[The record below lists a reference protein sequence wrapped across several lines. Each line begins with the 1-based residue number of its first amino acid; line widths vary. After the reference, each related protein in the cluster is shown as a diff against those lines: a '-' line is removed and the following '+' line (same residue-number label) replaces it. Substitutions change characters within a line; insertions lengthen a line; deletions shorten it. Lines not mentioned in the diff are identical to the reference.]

1 MAKNIIFGQLMVDFN
16 GTIKSRNFKTGET
29 AEITFYEAKGNTNSF
44 LTGKGYD
51 KNGFLTHEIEGSW
64 LNELRLI
71 NKKTGVSRV
80 IFKEIDLLPDAHLQ
94 YFYNPVSVLM
104 NFKSDEMEG
113 VVAPT
118 DSRFRQDLRSFEE
131 GRIDESEL
139 NKNLIEEE

>member
-1 MAKNIIFGQLMVDFN
+1 M
-16 GTIKSRNFKTGET
+16 
-29 AEITFYEAKGNTNSF
+29 
-44 LTGKGYD
+44 
-51 KNGFLTHEIEGSW
+51 
-64 LNELRLI
+64 RLI